1 MEIMSRIPKRNLIS
15 FVSLSALMLAG
26 MYSVLPARAQTI
38 SCPQPI
44 TYGTLTVGCGG
55 ASTATVNPDGT
66 RSMTGCLTGGP
77 GPYSNGLCTISQSF
91 PFQGIQVS
99 VPAGAVITRT
109 AGAQTMTLN
118 SFNLVTNGNG
128 SVYTTTAPFATIP
141 VGATVNAGAS
151 PVSGTYQGSITVNA
165 VFQ

>member
-1 MEIMSRIPKRNLIS
+1 MKINPKRFLVS

-26 MYSVLPARAQTI
+26 VYSILPARAQTI

-55 ASTATVNPDGT
+55 GSTATIYPDGT
-66 RSMTGCLTGGP
+66 RGVTGCLTGGA
-77 GPYSNGLCTISQSF
+77 GPYSNGLCTVSQSF
-91 PFQGIQVS
+91 PFQNIQIS

-109 AGAQTMTLN
+109 AGTQTMPLN

-128 SVYTTTAPFATIP
+128 SVYSTTAPFASIP

-165 VFQ
+165 VFN